1 MNGKLINKTIDSI
14 GAIITVICGMLT
26 SLGVSFFSVL
36 IFSGFFLNFTNEV
49 HISNKHILVDYYRLL
64 EYLCSYSSGH
74 LHFRFL
80 PMSRTASEH
89 FAEVRVLVHYGMV
102 ITIIAFGLFL
112 VLFRAK
118 KKRNQLWE
126 LIPLYQELMLMLI
139 VFISLIAISFQ
150 DSFLWFHYHFFDDN
164 YWIFNP
170 KTDPIILVLNDN
182 FFLKYFICWTI
193 TMLLIFWGINVYTKY
208 LIKLFIRTGKF

>member
-14 GAIITVICGMLT
+14 GSIITVICGMLT
-26 SLGVSFFSVL
+26 SLGVSFFSIL
-36 IFSGFFLNFTNEV
+36 IFSGFFLNFPNEV
-49 HISNKHILVDYYRLL
+49 HISNKHILVDYYRLI

-80 PMSRTASEH
+80 PMSKTASEH
-89 FAEVRVLVHYGMV
+89 FAAVRVLVHYGMV

-118 KKRNQLWE
+118 KKRNQLWK

-139 VFISLIAISFQ
+139 VFTSLIAISFQ
-150 DSFLWFHYHFFDDN
+150 DSFLWFHYHFFNDN

-182 FFLKYFICWTI
+182 FFLKYFICWSI
-193 TMLLIFWGINVYTKY
+193 TMLLISWGINIYTKH
-208 LIKLFIRTGKF
+208 LIKLFIRTRKF